1 MMIRTLNWN
10 LWTRRQIALMAAI
23 VALAFGAAY
32 LSVGLV
38 RARPVESDVLSD
50 HWQCTRTAG
59 IVTICTKKPG

>member
-10 LWTRRQIALMAAI
+10 LWTRRQIALMAVI
-23 VALAFGAAY
+23 VALGSGAAY

-38 RARPVESDVLSD
+38 RARPVQSAVLSD

-59 IVTICTKKPG
+59 ILTVCTKKPG